1 MLNIFLRI
9 LSNQPMHTQVELFFE
24 KVTILE
30 KYPLY
35 GKKVPELDDDN
46 FREILIGR
54 YRIIYEVLSLDEIGI
69 VTVHH
74 QSRLLKNN
82 KVMRK
87 IVRHRKK
94 R

>member
-1 MLNIFLRI
+1 
-9 LSNQPMHTQVELFFE
+9 MHTQVELFFE